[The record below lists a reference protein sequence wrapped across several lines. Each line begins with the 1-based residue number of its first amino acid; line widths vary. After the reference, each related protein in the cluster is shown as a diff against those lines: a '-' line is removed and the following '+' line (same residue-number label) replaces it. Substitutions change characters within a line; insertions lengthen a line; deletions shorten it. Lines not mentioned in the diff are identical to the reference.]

1 MQSTPAQPPPW
12 SGAATV
18 YALCRPALD
27 CHHLS
32 ARGHA
37 QRWRRVCREATVAS
51 YHCSVKTG
59 GRGRGAKH
67 ADYIAGRDDYQR
79 GDIEAKGHGNMPAW
93 AARRPGIFWAA
104 ADEFEREKG
113 LAYLELEVALPRE
126 LSPEE
131 RLDLVRDIIREQVGA
146 DHAYEWAI
154 HCPQAA
160 IGGGE
165 QPHLHLMWSP
175 RICDGIDRDPD
186 QYFRRYNAKAPER
199 GGCKKS
205 TGGKSRGER
214 DAEIRATRERV
225 ARITNR
231 HLERAGM
238 DGRVDHRSLWERG
251 INREPERR
259 IGPGRDR
266 LTPEVV
272 AALLGQRAAVR
283 EAEAAAAAVSALD
296 LSGGIRAALAARDAG
311 QVRDRT
317 QRAAP
322 VQVQGKPGGAGLLV
336 AGGFAAARAAL
347 RAADP
352 YDRPAPPEPEPEAQ
366 ADPLEPWRAALR
378 EAERAGDADEA
389 ELARADLA
397 AAERVVARG
406 APPEAWIVR
415 AEYRAMV
422 DEERQ
427 AAQDDDHDDRL
438 R

>member
-1 MQSTPAQPPPW
+1 M
-12 SGAATV
+12 
-18 YALCRPALD
+18 
-27 CHHLS
+27 
-32 ARGHA
+32 
-37 QRWRRVCREATVAS
+37 CREETVAS
-51 YHCSVKTG
+51 YHCSVKAG

-126 LSPEE
+126 LSQEE

-186 QYFRRYNAKAPER
+186 QYFRRYNARAPER

-238 DGRVDHRSLWERG
+238 DARVDHRSLWERG
-251 INREPERR
+251 INREPERH
-259 IGPGRDR
+259 IGPWRDR

-272 AALLGQRAAVR
+272 AALLEQRAAVR
-283 EAEAAAAAVSALD
+283 EAEAAAAAVSGLD
-296 LSGGIRAALAARDAG
+296 LSGSIRDALAAREAREVRPPVPAAG
-311 QVRDRT
+311 GLAGLVL
-317 QRAAP
+317 
-322 VQVQGKPGGAGLLV
+322 GAGL
-336 AGGFAAARAAL
+336 R
-347 RAADP
+347 ADP
-352 YDRPAPPEPEPEAQ
+352 YEPRRAPEPETAP
-366 ADPLEPWRAALR
+366 ADPLEPWRAAV
-378 EAERAGDADEA
+378 EAAERSGDEDAA
-389 ELARADLA
+389 ELARWDLE

-406 APPEAWIVR
+406 AEPEAWIVR
-415 AEYRAMV
+415 AEYWAMV
-422 DEERQ
+422 AEQRQ
-427 AAQDDDHDDRL
+427 AAAAQDDDHERL

>member
-1 MQSTPAQPPPW
+1 M
-12 SGAATV
+12 
-18 YALCRPALD
+18 
-27 CHHLS
+27 
-32 ARGHA
+32 
-37 QRWRRVCREATVAS
+37 CREARVAT
-51 YHCSVKTG
+51 YHCSVKAG

-104 ADEFEREKG
+104 ADEFERAKG

-131 RLDLVRDIIREQVGA
+131 RLDLVRDIIREQVGS

-154 HCPQAA
+154 HTPAAA
-160 IGGGE
+160 IEGGE

-175 RICDGIDRDPD
+175 RICDGIDRDPE
-186 QYFRRYNAKAPER
+186 QYFRRHNPSAPER

-238 DGRVDHRSLWERG
+238 DDRVDHRSLWERG
-251 INREPERR
+251 INREPERH

-272 AALLGQRAAVR
+272 AAVLAQRAAVR
-283 EAEAAAAAVSALD
+283 EAEAAAAAVSGLD
-296 LSGGIRAALAARDAG
+296 LSGSIRDALAAREAREVRPPVPAAG
-311 QVRDRT
+311 GLAGLVL
-317 QRAAP
+317 
-322 VQVQGKPGGAGLLV
+322 GAGL
-336 AGGFAAARAAL
+336 R
-347 RAADP
+347 ADP
-352 YDRPAPPEPEPEAQ
+352 YEPRRAPEPVAGELVQPHRPAPA

-378 EAERAGDADEA
+378 DAERAGDADGA
-389 ELARADLA
+389 ELARWDLA

-406 APPEAWIVR
+406 VEPAEWIVR
-415 AEYRAMV
+415 AEYWAMV
-422 DEERQ
+422 AEQRQ
-427 AAQDDDHDDRL
+427 AAAAQDDDQWSGPR
-438 R
+438 